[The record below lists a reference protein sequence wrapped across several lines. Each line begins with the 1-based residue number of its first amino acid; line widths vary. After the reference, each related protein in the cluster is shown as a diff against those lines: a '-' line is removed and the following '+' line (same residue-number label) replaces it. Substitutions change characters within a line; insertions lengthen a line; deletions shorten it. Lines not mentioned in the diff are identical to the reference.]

1 MSIAGLIVSFII
13 VIAFLAWVLAPL
25 FMRGGD
31 QPTVSTTIERHR
43 DRLTV
48 YYGRVLRNLHDLD
61 EDFAT
66 HKLNEDEYTVE
77 REQWVQRGVAVLK
90 ALDEL
95 DGQHL
100 LTDEHADD
108 ATIDSAIDS
117 AIESAIQDYR
127 TQTESTLS

>member
-1 MSIAGLIVSFII
+1 MSIAGLIVSFVI

-25 FMRGGD
+25 LMGGGD
-31 QPTVSTTIERHR
+31 QPAITSTIERHR

-61 EDFAT
+61 EDYAT
-66 HKLNEDEYTVE
+66 SKLNQDDYAVE

-100 LTDEHADD
+100 LADKDADD

-117 AIESAIQDYR
+117 AIESAIQEYR
-127 TQTESTLS
+127 TQTESTFS

>member
-1 MSIAGLIVSFII
+1 
-13 VIAFLAWVLAPL
+13 PL

-31 QPTVSTTIERHR
+31 QPAMTSTIERHR